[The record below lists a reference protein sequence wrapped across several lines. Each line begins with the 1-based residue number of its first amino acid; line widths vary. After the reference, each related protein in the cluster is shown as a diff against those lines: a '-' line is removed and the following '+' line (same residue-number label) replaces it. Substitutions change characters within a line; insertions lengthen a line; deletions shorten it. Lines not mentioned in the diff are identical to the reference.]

1 MCIIDAGF
9 TSSDTQF
16 HKAVVDH
23 ILFYVTSALTRIPD
37 FLSSNDH
44 SKIPSL
50 IWVVSFVAL
59 NLLNV
64 RVEVSIFYTVAP
76 LNRNLAILCRIQ
88 NFSSGLMCLV
98 EICCN
103 THFIDSF
110 GVEVINSI
118 FKYGVGMDRRVF
130 EFLFSFVV
138 NVCFARINYE
148 SFYGSV
154 SFHNSVFSFG

>member
-16 HKAVVDH
+16 HETVVNH
-23 ILFYVTSALTRIPD
+23 ILFYVTCALTRIPN

-44 SKIPSL
+44 SKIPSF
-50 IWVVSFVAL
+50 IRVVSFVAV

-64 RVEVSIFYTVAP
+64 RVEISIFYTVAS
-76 LNRNLAILCRIQ
+76 LNRNLAILNRIQ
-88 NFSSGLMCLV
+88 NFSPGLMCLM
-98 EICCN
+98 EICGN

-110 GVEVINSI
+110 GIEMINPI
-118 FKYGVGMDRRVF
+118 FKYGVGVDRRVF

-138 NVCFARINYE
+138 NVFFAWINYK
-148 SFYGSV
+148 SFYSPV
-154 SFHNSVFSFG
+154 SFHDSVFSFG